1 MDSVGQK
8 LQAGPVGQFRRR
20 RAQEVGVPGDW
31 SWNGAEGRGGGVD
44 GRQGPLGAA
53 PTVCPPGITGLLRGT
68 VASGHVASL
77 ATGPQTECSNKEVT
91 TGIPFSDQDGESAQ
105 HHFHWILLV
114 ETNHRPAQIK
124 REEETPP
131 LPGRT
136 RKEHMVF
143 LSSSHFTAISFL
155 TGVFTSVLN
164 PLHNA
169 QGSF

>member
-1 MDSVGQK
+1 MGQK

-77 ATGPQTECSNKEVT
+77 ATGPQRECSNKQVT

-105 HHFHWILLV
+105 HHFHWPVLSV
-114 ETNHRPAQIK
+114 TRETEEARGKRNQTLPVTKEGARPQSHAD
-124 REEETPP
+124 
-131 LPGRT
+131 GGV
-136 RKEHMVF
+136 VF
-143 LSSSHFTAISFL
+143 SFIY
-155 TGVFTSVLN
+155 FY
-164 PLHNA
+164 
-169 QGSF
+169 